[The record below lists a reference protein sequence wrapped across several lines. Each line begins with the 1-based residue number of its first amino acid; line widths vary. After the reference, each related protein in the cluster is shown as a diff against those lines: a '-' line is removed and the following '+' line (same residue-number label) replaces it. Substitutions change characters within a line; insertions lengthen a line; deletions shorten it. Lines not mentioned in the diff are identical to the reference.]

1 MTADLTPF
9 GFTPT
14 ESLVYTTLLR
24 LGPTTGYAV
33 ARGARLARANAYAA
47 LEGLVTRGAAT
58 RTPPPARPAR
68 YRPTDPQALI
78 AQLAMDQ
85 GAALDRLGR
94 DLRGLT
100 RPGDPVTREVS
111 GSRAVANLVQQL
123 VARAERRVEGIMA
136 SELWRPTLPAW
147 RRAAERAQIQLLIRG
162 DLPPDPPSWI
172 TPAAEDAPD
181 ATILVIDESQLV
193 ITAGQAEA
201 IAGLWTS
208 HPLVVLLARRALQTV
223 S

>member
-1 MTADLTPF
+1 MRVDLTPF

>member
-1 MTADLTPF
+1 MTVDLTPF

-33 ARGARLARANAYAA
+33 ARGARLARANTYAA

-78 AQLAMDQ
+78 AQLALVQ

-172 TPAAEDAPD
+172 TAAAEDAPD

-193 ITAGQAEA
+193 ITAGEAEA

-208 HPLVVLLARRALQTV
+208 HPLVVLLARRALQTL

>member
-1 MTADLTPF
+1 MTVDLTPF